1 MLNPTVE
8 QMERSRLNLTI
19 AGTKDAVLMI
29 EGAADFLP
37 EALMI
42 EAVSFG
48 HDAVK
53 VQCEGLEALGAA
65 VGKEKRYDTIPP
77 PVYGLDEQMV
87 EMFSDK
93 VDQLFDFTAKKE
105 ELSDATSKLS
115 KEAKAYFEDI
125 FPEQGTAVKAAWK
138 ALLCKRMFAKA
149 KESGKR
155 VDGRNLDEV
164 RQIDADA
171 GLFPRVHG
179 SALFTRGQTQ
189 VVATAT
195 LGDSGMKQKMDGIS
209 GMKQKR
215 FYLQYTFPP
224 SCVGETGRVGM
235 PGRRE
240 VGHGNLAER

>member
-1 MLNPTVE
+1 LVLNPTVE

-125 FPEQGTAVKAAWK
+125 FPEQGTAVKAALK

-171 GLFPRVHG
+171 
-179 SALFTRGQTQ
+179 
-189 VVATAT
+189 
-195 LGDSGMKQKMDGIS
+195 
-209 GMKQKR
+209 
-215 FYLQYTFPP
+215 
-224 SCVGETGRVGM
+224 
-235 PGRRE
+235 
-240 VGHGNLAER
+240 